1 MSRGVRAS
9 LSRGAVVTAVIAAL
23 AGCAVNRPG
32 GGGGVTHDVVAIA
45 RVLDDFHE
53 AAAEADFDRYFGHF
67 TPDAV
72 FLGTDGGERWT
83 RAEFEAYAKQRF
95 DSGGGWTYHPRERHV
110 AIDAGGTIGWF
121 DELLRNDKYGLC
133 RGTGVVVRGD
143 EGWKIAQ
150 YSLTFVVPN
159 DAARSVVDTIRR
171 AAGE

>member
-1 MSRGVRAS
+1 M
-9 LSRGAVVTAVIAAL
+9 
-23 AGCAVNRPG
+23 
-32 GGGGVTHDVVAIA
+32 VAIA

-83 RAEFEAYAKQRF
+83 RAEFEAYAKHRF
-95 DSGGGWTYHPRERHV
+95 DAGGGWTYHPRERHV
-110 AIDAGGTIGWF
+110 DIDAGGTIGWF

-143 EGWKIAQ
+143 DGWKIAQ

-159 DAARSVVDTIRR
+159 DAAGSVVDTIRR